1 MHTILLIFHVAAGA
15 SGLVLGP
22 LAMLAPKRAGRHTR
36 TGLAYQAATAVLAVS
51 AVGLAALDWGRLWW
65 LAAIG
70 IATWAA
76 ALGGLYAK
84 RRRFRGWLPVHIQ
97 LMCGSYISFV
107 TAFLVVNWWNPA
119 TWIAPTLIG
128 TPLITRAAARARPP
142 RRTAIAR

>member
-1 MHTILLIFHVAAGA
+1 MHTVLLIFHVAAGGT
-15 SGLVLGP
+15 GLVLGP
-22 LAMLAPKRAGRHTR
+22 LAMRAPKRAGRHTR
-36 TGLAYQAATAVLAVS
+36 LGLGYQAATSVLAIS
-51 AVGLAALDWGRLWW
+51 AVGLATFDWSRLWW

-107 TAFLVVNWWNPA
+107 TAFLVVNWWSPV
-119 TWIAPTLIG
+119 
-128 TPLITRAAARARPP
+128 
-142 RRTAIAR
+142 